1 MEINYID
8 EWRKRQIQKLQLEI
22 VKNLENLNKL
32 IEKNSE
38 ENGRTGKPKKRDA
51 IKKRKDG
58 EQLQNPVEEEPY

>member
-1 MEINYID
+1 M
-8 EWRKRQIQKLQLEI
+8 QLEI

-38 ENGRTGKPKKRDA
+38 KNGRTGKPKKRDA